1 MFAPDA
7 EKIGVTSSATEL
19 YGRSNTSRTFLAGTS
34 SVKGFFQ
41 ESHFG
46 VQNAQRT
53 IVSSV

>member
-1 MFAPDA
+1 
-7 EKIGVTSSATEL
+7 VTSSATEL

-46 VQNAQRT
+46 VQNAQQT